1 MSKKHIYIL
10 YQLVCSEI
18 ERIESTKYEW
28 TNPTCTTERV
38 YTINDNTRRG
48 YYETMAIENVTG
60 VQIPRSGTLFTREL
74 SYDESCLVHERNQRE
89 FDRMYSN
96 QSLYEDLTEIKQTLE
111 KLSK

>member
-18 ERIESTKYEW
+18 EKIENTKYEW
-28 TNPTCTTERV
+28 TNPIYETERV